1 MKIALHL
8 RQTGPDGN
16 RYAIFKAQLSVCWFM
31 TDEGWRAE
39 GELNMKSFTISVH
52 QNLTRMWCKAA
63 LASESLFWRHIRGS
77 ATSWM
82 GARLKA
88 KKSEGRVCL
97 WCPWERKW
105 RTENTEL
112 RARLLLRKPGH
123 PASPSQGPLDT
134 FPPAALRKQTRHC
147 AGSSSVRAPVEYGR
161 APSTG
166 CLLVRISIH
175 FAWMIS
181 KQNSRSRVQSGF
193 NNSIMYDGG
202 TERL

>member
-1 MKIALHL
+1 MALHL

-16 RYAIFKAQLSVCWFM
+16 RYAIFKAQLLVCWFM
-31 TDEGWRAE
+31 MNERWEAE
-39 GELNMKSFTISVH
+39 GKLKVKLSIIFMHLILMRISS
-52 QNLTRMWCKAA
+52 KAA

-82 GARLKA
+82 GAALKA

-105 RTENTEL
+105 RTENTER

-147 AGSSSVRAPVEYGR
+147 AERLSVCTAEEYGLAPSAGCLFLSVRVHFMWTSSKHIPK
-161 APSTG
+161 TG
-166 CLLVRISIH
+166 HRQGLTTSYCI
-175 FAWMIS
+175 
-181 KQNSRSRVQSGF
+181 
-193 NNSIMYDGG
+193 Y
-202 TERL
+202 